1 LFWQAENKGGIYL
14 KVRLVSLLIL
24 LFAASIQAAPLRVG
38 FVYVGSAN
46 DGGWSQKHDE
56 GRLYLEKVFG
66 REIETGYAENVVEG
80 EQDLEIMR
88 SFAGHGFDIVFS
100 TSFGFMDD
108 VVEIAAHYPETVFM
122 HCSGY
127 KTSENLGTYFGRI
140 YEPGYLT
147 GLIAGGRSGG
157 RR

>member
-1 LFWQAENKGGIYL
+1 M

-88 SFAGHGFDIVFS
+88 SFAEHGFDIVFS

-108 VVEIAAHYPETVFM
+108 VVEIAEIVMNF
-122 HCSGY
+122 
-127 KTSENLGTYFGRI
+127 KE
-140 YEPGYLT
+140 
-147 GLIAGGRSGG
+147 
-157 RR
+157 